1 MSETLLREQLER
13 IQRELLSSDS
23 GSPSVRPGPSAVAVE
38 GYAPY
43 VAISLERPRSTDHGD
58 LATNM
63 ALVLAK
69 QLKMPPRQVAQ
80 LVIERL
86 DRSAAG
92 VVGVEIAGPG
102 FINFRFGQALLHD
115 HVARIIRADQAFGRA
130 TPERRMRYQVE
141 FVSANPT
148 GPLHV
153 AHGRGAAL
161 GDAIASLL
169 QWAGHDVEREFY
181 VNDAGVQIN
190 RLGES
195 LDARL
200 RQLDG
205 EAVDVPE
212 GGYHGDYLRELALEL
227 KNDPPPQLNASDEQR
242 LVFLRDWA
250 VERLRAEQDRD
261 LREFRVVFDAYFS
274 ETTLY
279 RENRLQ
285 ETLRE
290 LAERGLTFEADGA
303 VWLRTSAFGDDK
315 DRVLVKSDGT
325 FTYFLPDIAYHR
337 DKARRGF
344 DHVIDVWGADHHG
357 YAPRMQA
364 VLAALGLS
372 EFLDVQIVQMVR
384 IVRAGEEVKM
394 SKRAGDFVSL
404 RELYEETGVD
414 VARYFFLMRRSD
426 AQMLFDLDLALDR
439 TDKNPVFKV
448 QYAHARI
455 ASIFRKAE
463 VDPQTFRVED
473 TDLSRLATQ
482 VEQEMIKQ
490 LAIFPDTV
498 ARAVD
503 ARSPHVI
510 CEYLETTAGLVN
522 SWYHS
527 GNPSRNPEL
536 AVLVQDPQT
545 RAARLLLAR
554 AIQIVLRNGLQVLGL
569 SAPERMDREE
579 IA

>member
-13 IQRELLSSDS
+13 IVKELVAPDG
-23 GSPSVRPGPSAVAVE
+23 GSLIPEPGTGE
-38 GYAPY
+38 GVVTVPPPT
-43 VAISLERPRSTDHGD
+43 VTVSLERPRSADHGD
-58 LATNM
+58 LATNV

-69 QLKMPPRQVAQ
+69 QMKMPPQQVARRV
-80 LVIERL
+80 LELL
-86 DRSAAG
+86 DLPAAG
-92 VVGVEIAGPG
+92 VVAAEIAGPG
-102 FINFRFGQALLHD
+102 FINFRFGHALLHEQI
-115 HVARIIRADQAFGRA
+115 AQIIRADASYGRG

-200 RQLDG
+200 RQLEG
-205 EAVDVPE
+205 EDVPVPE

-227 KNDPPPQLNASDEQR
+227 QRDPPAELRTPLADR
-242 LVFLRDWA
+242 VVFLRDWA
-250 VERLRAEQDRD
+250 VERLREEQDRD

-279 RENRLQ
+279 QENRLQ
-285 ETLRE
+285 ETLQE

-344 DHVIDVWGADHHG
+344 DHAIDVWGADHHG

-364 VLAALGLS
+364 VLAALGLG
-372 EFLDVQIVQMVR
+372 EFLDVEIVQMVR

-463 VDPQTFRVED
+463 VDPRTFSVED
-473 TDLSRLATQ
+473 TDLSRLATP

-579 IA
+579 TA